1 MKPFEVVVPKTIDE
15 AVEALSHYGEA
26 ARVIAGGTALALLMR
41 QGLYRP
47 QALINLN
54 PILDLH
60 GIRRGTDGGF
70 VLGPLTLHREVEY
83 HSVLGEIYPA
93 LVEMARHVANPQVR
107 NMGSLGG
114 NLCHA
119 DPASDPPTALI
130 AAGAKVTLQ
139 GPEGRRTLPVEDL
152 FVGYYET
159 CLSPREIMTE
169 INLPRPPHRSGMSYH
184 RFTTTTL
191 EDRPF
196 VCVGVQ
202 LTVAEGG
209 KKCEDARVA
218 VGAASASPVRARS
231 AEDVLRGQDISDDLL
246 QAASERVV
254 EGIEPI
260 DDIRGPASYRLAMV
274 RVFFRR
280 AVQDAWRSARENL

>member
-1 MKPFEVVVPKTIDE
+1 MKPFEVVVPKTVEE
-15 AVEALSHYGEA
+15 AVEALSHYGES

-60 GIRRGTDGGF
+60 GIRRGTNGGF
-70 VLGPLTLHREVEY
+70 VLGPLTLHREIEY

-130 AAGAKVTLQ
+130 AAGAKATLQ
-139 GPEGRRTLPVEDL
+139 GPEGQRTLPVEDL

-159 CLSPREIMTE
+159 CLKPDEVMTE
-169 INLPRPPHRSGMSYH
+169 INLPPPPHRSGISYH

-202 LTVAEGG
+202 LTVGEDG

-218 VGAASASPVRARS
+218 VGAASPAPVRARA
-231 AEDVLRGQDISDDLL
+231 AEDALKGRDLSDDLF
-246 QAASERVV
+246 QTASEQVV
-254 EGIEPI
+254 QGIEPI
-260 DDIRGPASYRLAMV
+260 DDVRGPASYRLAMTK
-274 RVFFRR
+274 VFFRR
-280 AVQDAWRSARENL
+280 AAQNAWQSAREKL